1 MTHVIN
7 NVDLDKISQTTAMGK
22 KDKSTL
28 RKPVKLEGEWIL
40 DSPVDYQFK
49 TELSYENGKQIIEI
63 DSPSFL
69 GGNGNRLG
77 PMGYCVAG
85 IASCFIATFVTI
97 AAGQGVRLIKLTA
110 NVECK
115 INFAKTFDVSD
126 EPITEGITFRI
137 DAVSD
142 TADKS
147 KLQELL
153 KMAEERC
160 PAVYSMSHIINVE
173 ATIN

>member
-40 DSPVDYQFK
+40 DSAADYQFK

-69 GGNGNRLG
+69 GGNGNRIG
-77 PMGYCVAG
+77 PMGYCIAG
-85 IASCFIATFVTI
+85 IASCFIATFVTV
-97 AAGQGVRLIKLTA
+97 AASQGIRLTKLTA
-110 NVECK
+110 NVECN
-115 INFAKTFDVSD
+115 INFAKTFDVAD
-126 EPITEGITFRI
+126 EPITEGITFSI
-137 DAVSD
+137 DAVTD
-142 TADKS
+142 DADKS
-147 KLQELL
+147 ALQQLL

-160 PAVYSMSHIINVE
+160 PAVYSMSHRINVE

>member
-7 NVDLDKISQTTAMGK
+7 NVDLDKISHTTAMGK

-40 DSPVDYQFK
+40 DPAAGYQFK
-49 TELSYENGKQIIEI
+49 AELSYENGKQIIQI
-63 DSPSFL
+63 DSPPFL

-85 IASCFIATFVTI
+85 IASCFIATFVTV
-97 AAGQGVRLIKLTA
+97 AAGQGIRLTKLTA

-142 TADKS
+142 NADKS
-147 KLQELL
+147 KLQQLL